1 MSDDL
6 IARLSADLRPMP
18 RAMLP
23 LRLVLAVAAAATV
36 SMLLM
41 MPWIGLRPDIATA
54 WLDPIFWVKF
64 GYALLLA
71 AGGFWAV
78 ERLARPGGSMR
89 GAAIAVAATF
99 AGAVAIGIAQMMLS
113 PPEMMRTLMM
123 GGTALVCPFYI
134 VAISAPVFIATIAV
148 MRRLAPTNLTLAGL
162 AAGLLSGGA
171 GAWVYAFH
179 CGENGLPFLAMWYTL
194 GVAAVAAIGALTGR
208 WLLRW

>member
-6 IARLSADLRPMP
+6 IGRLAADVRPVP
-18 RAMLP
+18 RGAMAG
-23 LRLVLAVAAAATV
+23 RLLLALGASVAVAMFL
-36 SMLLM
+36 MLL
-41 MPWIGLRPDIATA
+41 WIGPRSDLATA
-54 WLDPIFWVKF
+54 WTDPIFWIKF

-89 GAAIAVAATF
+89 GAAIAIVATFVAA
-99 AGAVAIGIAQMMLS
+99 GVLGIAQMMLS
-113 PPEMMRTLMM
+113 PPEMMRTLML
-123 GGTALVCPFYI
+123 GGTALLCPFYI
-134 VAISAPVFIATIAV
+134 VAISTPVFAATIAV

-179 CGENGLPFLAMWYTL
+179 CGENGLPFLAIWYTL
-194 GVAAVAAIGALTGR
+194 GVAVVAAIGALAGR

>member
-6 IARLSADLRPMP
+6 IGRLAADVRPVP
-18 RAMLP
+18 RGALGS
-23 LRLVLAVAAAATV
+23 RLLGALAVSVVV
-36 SMLLM
+36 SAILM
-41 MPWIGLRPDIATA
+41 TLWIGLRGDIATA

-71 AGGFWAV
+71 LGGFVAA

-89 GAAIAVAATF
+89 GAAIAIVATFVAA
-99 AGAVAIGIAQMMLS
+99 GVLGIAQLLLS
-113 PPEMMRTLMM
+113 PPEMARTLVI

-134 VAISAPVFIATIAV
+134 MAISAPIFAATIAV
-148 MRRLAPTNLTLAGL
+148 MRRLAPTNLPLAGL

-171 GAWVYAFH
+171 GAWIYAFH
-179 CGENGLPFLAMWYTL
+179 CGENGLPFLAIWYTL
-194 GVAAVAAIGALTGR
+194 GVFTVAAIGALTGR